1 MMKDIQNLQFAYS
14 NDEIDDRTLP
24 PQNTRTKL
32 VCLDVFCLRM
42 TSHMQSRSARH
53 GLHRDNRTT

>member
-1 MMKDIQNLQFAYS
+1 MMKYIQNLQFAYR

-32 VCLDVFCLRM
+32 VCLDVFSLFLF
-42 TSHMQSRSARH
+42 TYDVTHAISFNSSWSAS
-53 GLHRDNRTT
+53 